1 MTQQRSHFFLDVDDD
16 VRLTQIFGQ
25 ACVLAAKLLDFF
37 FHRIALG
44 LRPALLRSQRLEDA
58 MGPLAPP
65 VGQQRRVQ
73 TFAAEKGAKATSRRR
88 SDFGFLQDAL
98 FVLSCVGP
106 PLRFGNYFGIR
117 PRPADPIGARFGCR
131 CTALRLASLAF
142 APFRASQ
149 SPRGK
154 NNTKRIP
161 VHLFLFLSRPAH

>member
-1 MTQQRSHFFLDVDDD
+1 LDVDDD

-25 ACVLAAKLLDFF
+25 ACVLTAKFLDFF
-37 FHRIALG
+37 FHRVALG
-44 LRPALLRSQRLEDA
+44 LRPAFLWGQSLEDS

-117 PRPADPIGARFGCR
+117 ARSRHRIGARFGCR
-131 CTALRLASLAF
+131 CTALRLASRAF
-142 APFRASQ
+142 APFRDSQ
-149 SPRGK
+149 APRGK

-161 VHLFLFLSRPAH
+161 VHFCLFLSRPAH